1 MSNAEV
7 SLGEVLVQGDRV
19 VVAPV
24 ARAEEQ
30 RDAPVAHRAR
40 QRRHRRRSL
49 AERVELLGVA
59 PRELRPPR
67 RIAVEPAPQRAARPD
82 VLQPQIDRRRAL
94 RQAARPEA
102 VHQHADAVGGRGR
115 FVDALHLNRR
125 TRRIH
130 ADRRI
135 PARARSEKAD
145 PFPAFII
152 AIPVIES
159 LFADVRFALRWLRK
173 SPGFAIVAIASLAIG
188 IGFNTALFTIV
199 DALLFKPLPVAA
211 PERLVDVFTSDSTGT
226 VDYSTSS
233 YPDYLD
239 LQAQN
244 DVFDGLVGYSPMM
257 AALNLDSRSRLA
269 MGEIVSGNYFQVFGV
284 AAAIGRTIVPA
295 DDAPAAPRVAMV
307 SHRYWTRELES
318 APDVV
323 GRVVRIRGNAYT
335 IVGVA
340 PRTFSGMVPVL
351 SPELWIPASASLEVE
366 PVGMHDA
373 IPSPTGTTRLDRR
386 ADRWLFIRGRLKPRA
401 TIEQARANLAV
412 VMARI
417 DAENP
422 ITNKGRHLSL
432 RATSDVHFHPA
443 KDPIVVSIAAALMT
457 VVGLVLLIA
466 CANVASMLLARASS
480 RQKEIGIRLAIGASR
495 GRLVR
500 QLLTE
505 AIVLSAAGAAAALL
519 LAWWVA
525 SIAASINLPLPLPLT
540 FDLRVD
546 GRVLA
551 FTLAVAVIAALLA
564 GLATRVPLQINPNR
578 WEIWVPGRHQPGD
591 HGDTVEVTTVSPE
604 YFTTMGV
611 PIVEGRGFT
620 AADRLD
626 SPRVAVVNETLARR
640 LWPGRSAI
648 GKVFHTRG
656 GEGPAFEIVG
666 ISADHKVLTLS
677 EAPTPFL
684 HVARAQRPSPY
695 SAIVAR
701 TRGDAG
707 ALLRDMRRELLAI
720 EPNLVFV
727 ENQTME
733 SEVDATLLPMRAS
746 AWLVTGVGLVAML
759 LAAIGLYG
767 VIAYSVARRTREI
780 GIRIAIGAR
789 PTEVVGMVMREGLL
803 VADVGLVAGCLVAAA
818 VTRAMGSV
826 LYGISAADP
835 VSWTAAAA
843 LLLAVST
850 LANFIPAHRASRVS
864 PTEALRTE

>member
-1 MSNAEV
+1 M
-7 SLGEVLVQGDRV
+7 
-19 VVAPV
+19 
-24 ARAEEQ
+24 
-30 RDAPVAHRAR
+30 
-40 QRRHRRRSL
+40 
-49 AERVELLGVA
+49 
-59 PRELRPPR
+59 
-67 RIAVEPAPQRAARPD
+67 
-82 VLQPQIDRRRAL
+82 
-94 RQAARPEA
+94 
-102 VHQHADAVGGRGR
+102 
-115 FVDALHLNRR
+115 
-125 TRRIH
+125 
-130 ADRRI
+130 
-135 PARARSEKAD
+135 
-145 PFPAFII
+145 
-152 AIPVIES
+152 IES

-173 SPGFAIVAIASLAIG
+173 SPGFALVAIASLAIG

-199 DALLFKPLPVAA
+199 DALLFKPLPVAE
-211 PERLVDVFTSDSTGT
+211 PERLIDVFTSDSTGT
-226 VDYSTSS
+226 VDFSTSS

-239 LQAQN
+239 LQAHN

-257 AALNLDSRSRLA
+257 AAVNLDSRSRLA
-269 MGEIVSGNYFQVFGV
+269 MGEIVTGNYFQVFGV
-284 AAAIGRTIVPA
+284 GAAIGRTILPA

-307 SHRYWTRELES
+307 SHRYWTRELGS

-323 GRVVRIRGNAYT
+323 GRTVRIRGSAYT

-340 PRTFSGMVPVL
+340 PKAFNGMVPVL

-386 ADRWLFIRGRLKPRA
+386 ADRWLFIRGRLKPGITVA
-401 TIEQARANLAV
+401 QARANLGV
-412 VMARI
+412 LMARI
-417 DAENP
+417 DSENP
-422 ITNKGRHLSL
+422 ATNKERRLSV

-443 KDPIVVSIAAALMT
+443 ADPIVVSVSAALMT

-505 AIVLSAAGAAAALL
+505 AIVLSLAGAAAAML

-525 SIAASINLPLPLPLT
+525 SIVASISLPLPIPLT
-540 FDLRVD
+540 FDLHVD
-546 GRVLA
+546 ARVLA
-551 FTLAVAVIAALLA
+551 FNLAATAIAALLA
-564 GLATRVPLQINPNR
+564 GLAPGVQASRRDIAADFRGDPAASRGALGGWTLRDGLVAGQMAVTALLLVVAALLMRSLAAAQRTNPGFAVNRLAILSTDTTLFGYPPARSQQFFDQAVGRIAALPGVEWVALATRVPLQVNPNR

-604 YFTTMGV
+604 YFATMGV
-611 PIVEGRGFT
+611 AIVEGRGFT

-626 SPRVAVVNETLARR
+626 SPRVAVVNEALARR
-640 LWPGRSAI
+640 EWPGQSAV
-648 GKVFHTRG
+648 GKIFHTRG
-656 GEGPAFEIVG
+656 GEGPAFQIVG
-666 ISADHKVLTLS
+666 ISADHKVVTLS
-677 EAPTPFL
+677 EGPTPFL
-684 HVARAQRPSPY
+684 HVARAQRPGPFA
-695 SAIVAR
+695 AIVAR

-720 EPNLVFV
+720 DPNTVFV
-727 ENQTME
+727 DSQTME
-733 SEVDATLLPMRAS
+733 AEVDATLLPMRAS
-746 AWLVTGVGLVAML
+746 AWFVTGVGLVAML

-789 PTEVVGMVMREGLL
+789 PLEVVAMVMRQGLL
-803 VADVGLVAGCLVAAA
+803 VAGAGLIVGCLLAAG
-818 VTRAMGSV
+818 VTRAMAGV

-835 VSWTAAAA
+835 LSWLAAAG

-850 LANFIPAHRASRVS
+850 VANFIPAHRASRVS
-864 PTEALRTE
+864 PTEALRIE